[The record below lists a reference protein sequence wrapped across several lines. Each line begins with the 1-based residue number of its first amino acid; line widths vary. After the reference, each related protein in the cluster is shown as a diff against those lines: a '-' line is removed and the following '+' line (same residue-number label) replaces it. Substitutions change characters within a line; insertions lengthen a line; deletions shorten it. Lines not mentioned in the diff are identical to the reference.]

1 MKLNEFRKKSS
12 PQPTDDLRKR
22 LGRSSQISFVNET
35 QVTNYEQEL
44 KKLTAENSRLTSVL
58 SELETAKLQRQ
69 EAVVAKQN
77 AEQAFDNLA
86 PKYKLSQTSLKEFED
101 REPRIKEIIR
111 QHRELNGQVAE
122 LQSKLQL
129 VIEQHDQ
136 KVDLVNDKIDI
147 IATLKNSL
155 HTAETSDTK
164 AQQAKLEAVMEK
176 DVLAEQVKEAQ
187 TKTNEISI
195 IYQEEKDKLSEARHE
210 RNVFEALKT
219 NAEVER
225 DKAVALAER
234 LQVWGEKMENKTS
247 SSFSTNK
254 MLQQENAELK
264 ANAKEMVLEIRD
276 LTNELFFISKLNK
289 EMIEELKKPRFA
301 SVASISKKEGFKF
314 PTSYEP
320 RNNTLGTGKPTLLR
334 KKE

>member
-1 MKLNEFRKKSS
+1 M
-12 PQPTDDLRKR
+12 
-22 LGRSSQISFVNET
+22 
-35 QVTNYEQEL
+35 
-44 KKLTAENSRLTSVL
+44 
-58 SELETAKLQRQ
+58 
-69 EAVVAKQN
+69 
-77 AEQAFDNLA
+77 
-86 PKYKLSQTSLKEFED
+86 
-101 REPRIKEIIR
+101 
-111 QHRELNGQVAE
+111 
-122 LQSKLQL
+122 
-129 VIEQHDQ
+129 IEQHDQ

-301 SVASISKKEGFKF
+301 SVASISKKEGFNF

>member
-69 EAVVAKQN
+69 EAVGAKQK
-77 AEQAFDNLA
+77 AEQAFDNLV

-219 NAEVER
+219 NAEIER

-254 MLQQENAELK
+254 MLQQDNAELK

>member
-77 AEQAFDNLA
+77 AEQAFDNLS

>member
-136 KVDLVNDKIDI
+136 KVDLVKYN
-147 IATLKNSL
+147 
-155 HTAETSDTK
+155 
-164 AQQAKLEAVMEK
+164 
-176 DVLAEQVKEAQ
+176 
-187 TKTNEISI
+187 IS
-195 IYQEEKDKLSEARHE
+195 R
-210 RNVFEALKT
+210 
-219 NAEVER
+219 
-225 DKAVALAER
+225 
-234 LQVWGEKMENKTS
+234 
-247 SSFSTNK
+247 
-254 MLQQENAELK
+254 
-264 ANAKEMVLEIRD
+264 
-276 LTNELFFISKLNK
+276 
-289 EMIEELKKPRFA
+289 
-301 SVASISKKEGFKF
+301 
-314 PTSYEP
+314 
-320 RNNTLGTGKPTLLR
+320 GKR
-334 KKE
+334 